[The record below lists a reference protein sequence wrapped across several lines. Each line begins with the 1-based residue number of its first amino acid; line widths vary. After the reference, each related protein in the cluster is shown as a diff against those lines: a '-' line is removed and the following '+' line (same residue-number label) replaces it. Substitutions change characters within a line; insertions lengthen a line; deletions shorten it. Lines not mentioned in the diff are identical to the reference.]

1 MLRRHLLAFSLF
13 ALALSPPLL
22 LGAARAATVA
32 DYTPQGFAA
41 AQAEGKPI
49 LVHINAGWCPTCA
62 KQRPILSQLE
72 AKPEYRDLM
81 VFRVD
86 FDKQKDVVRQFEA
99 RMQSTLIAFHGHEE
113 TARSVGETRP
123 DMIAQ
128 LLASALH

>member
-1 MLRRHLLAFSLF
+1 MHRRRLLAFSLS
-13 ALALSPPLL
+13 ALALTRVLPP
-22 LGAARAATVA
+22 GAARAATVA

-41 AQAEGKPI
+41 AQAAGKPI

-72 AKPEYRDLM
+72 ARPECRDLQ

-86 FDKQKDVVRQFEA
+86 FDTQKSVVRQFDA
-99 RMQSTLIAFHGHEE
+99 RMQSTLIAFHGREE

-123 DMIAQ
+123 DMIAK
-128 LLASALH
+128 LVASALH